1 MALRSNQWSLSG
13 LEDEVIVNK
22 AVFYLVLNKAV
33 DLNLRWVGKPSL
45 WFMLAGITWARMF
58 LDGSVMGYELFIM

>member
-1 MALRSNQWSLSG
+1 MALRSNQLNLPG

-33 DLNLRWVGKPSL
+33 NLNLRWIGKPSL
-45 WFMLAGITWARMF
+45 WFMLAGTT
-58 LDGSVMGYELFIM
+58 